1 MMTTL
6 HNRVSALFAD
16 PLQSLLNEIQPQFTP
31 PANGNGS
38 TWHKVVAP
46 LSLWEDG
53 EAVYLEMDLPGFALE
68 DLDVAIH
75 KGRLTIKGQRKAP
88 HPVPQFAYQER
99 FFGEFE
105 RSVMLD
111 EWVDPSGIEAQ
122 LRDGVLR
129 LRIGKK
135 PEAQR
140 QQIAV
145 NYSGVSEA
153 KRIDAQET

>member
-6 HNRVSALFAD
+6 PNRVSALFAD
-16 PLQSLLNEIQPQFTP
+16 PLQTVFGDVPLDFSWT
-31 PANGNGS
+31 ANG
-38 TWHKVVAP
+38 TFLRRVAP

-53 EAVYLEMDLPGFALE
+53 EAVYIEMDVPGIALE
-68 DLDVAIH
+68 DLDVAVH
-75 KGRLTIKGQRKAP
+75 KGRLTIKGQRK
-88 HPVPQFAYQER
+88 VPAASAEFTYQER

-111 EWVDPSGIEAQ
+111 EGVDCSSIEAH

-129 LRIGKK
+129 LRLAKK

-140 QQIAV
+140 QRIAV
-145 NYSGVSEA
+145 HYGNGAEA
-153 KRIDAQET
+153 RRIESRHD